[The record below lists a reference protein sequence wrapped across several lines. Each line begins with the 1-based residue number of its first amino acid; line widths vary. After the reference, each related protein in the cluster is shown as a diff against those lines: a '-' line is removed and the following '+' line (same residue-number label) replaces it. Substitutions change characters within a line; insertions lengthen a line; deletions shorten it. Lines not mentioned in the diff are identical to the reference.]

1 MTAFDPQ
8 AIDDVFQ
15 LLDRPVWIITAAA
28 GQRRGG
34 LVATWVSQAS
44 LDAQRPVLLA
54 AIAPTHFTAELIV
67 ESRAF
72 AAHLL
77 AREHVEHVW
86 RFGLGSGRDHDKLAG
101 YETIT
106 GTGGSPILPGV
117 LAWLDCRVIKHYD
130 AGDRL
135 LIWADVLAGCR
146 TGHETPLRERELL
159 ALASPE
165 QKRRLKDNLLA
176 DIGLLRPLADA
187 WRQRPG

>member
-1 MTAFDPQ
+1 MTPVDPQ
-8 AIDDVFQ
+8 AIDEVFQ

-28 GQRRGG
+28 GPRRGG

-44 LDAQRPVLLA
+44 LDVGRSVLLA
-54 AIAPTHFTAELIV
+54 AIAPTHFTAELIL
-67 ESRAF
+67 ESQAF

-77 AREHVEHVW
+77 TREQIEHAW
-86 RFGLGSGRDHDKLAG
+86 RFGLGSGRQRDKLSGIEVTTA
-101 YETIT
+101 ET
-106 GTGGSPILPGV
+106 GSPILPDV

-135 LIWADVLAGCR
+135 LFWADVLAGRR
-146 TGHETPLRERELL
+146 TDGQPPLREHELL
-159 ALASPE
+159 GLASPE
-165 QKRRLKDNLLA
+165 QKRRLKDNLLS